1 MDLPDNEK
9 RIKKTFFLLIT
20 ISFFLRLFL
29 AYTFELGNDE
39 VYYWT
44 YALFPDLSH
53 FDHPPMVGFFI
64 QLFSLNLTFHSELF
78 IRLAAVV
85 VGTINTYLI
94 FLIARKIKNSLAGLY
109 AAFLYTASIYGF
121 VVNGLFILP
130 DAPLS
135 LFWLIDLYL
144 FVHILPDEELTK
156 KNRLFLLLSGV
167 VTGLAMLSKYNAIF
181 LWGSMFLFILRYN
194 RRWFK
199 AKELYFALL
208 ISVVLFIPVII
219 WNVKNHFISFM
230 FQSERVGMTKI
241 HGRLDY
247 FSQEIFGEILYHN
260 PVVIVL
266 ILVSLISFFRKKNYF
281 ILIPFQRLLF
291 VFALPI
297 IFTFLF
303 FSLFR
308 QTLPHWNGTG
318 YYALY
323 IFAACYLSDK
333 NIQFKRFKLLPSYI
347 RYAIFLLLFIVI
359 VGFLQIQ
366 FGIIPIKDDDF
377 SADMNGWKK
386 VNTESKRII
395 DKDIQTEKTHGEVSI
410 LTTKWFDAAH
420 LDYYYAFPNAKKLF
434 VCGYLKDAHKYFWI
448 NKQRSNIS
456 SNAIVYFISTKKSL
470 DGIPSC
476 CNKFEVKSMISD
488 SVQVFRNNIC
498 IHKLYVFKLKK
509 YYGNNLIELQ

>member
-1 MDLPDNEK
+1 MNLLDNEK
-9 RIKKTFFLLIT
+9 KIKKILFLLIL

-29 AYTFELGNDE
+29 ANTFEFGNDE

-64 QLFSLNLTFHSELF
+64 QLFSLNLKFSSEVF

-94 FLIARKIKNSLAGLY
+94 FLIAKKIKNSLAGLY

-144 FVHILPDEELTK
+144 FIHILIDDELTK

-167 VTGLAMLSKYNAIF
+167 VTGLAMLSKYNAAF
-181 LWGSMFLFILRYN
+181 LWIGFLGYLLLYN
-194 RRWFK
+194 RKWFK

-208 ISVVLFIPVII
+208 ISIILFVPVII
-219 WNVKNHFISFM
+219 WNVDNHFISFK
-230 FQSERVGMTKI
+230 FQSGRVEMKDI
-241 HGRLDY
+241 HINLSY
-247 FSQEIFGEILYHN
+247 FFAELIGELLYHN
-260 PVVIVL
+260 PIIIFL
-266 ILVSLISFFRKKNYF
+266 IIVSLISFFRKKNKF
-281 ILIPFQRLLF
+281 ISLHFQRMLL
-291 VFALPI
+291 VFSLPI

-308 QTLPHWNGTG
+308 QTLPHWNGVG
-318 YYALY
+318 YFTLY

-333 NIQFKRFKLLPSYI
+333 FIQLKQADFFTSYI
-347 RYAIFLLLFIVI
+347 RSAIYLLMVVI
-359 VGFLQIQ
+359 IFGFLQIQ
-366 FGIIPIKDDDF
+366 FGIIPIKGINF
-377 SADMNGWKK
+377 SSDMNGWKK
-386 VNTESKRII
+386 VNTELKRII
-395 DKDIQTEKTHGEVSI
+395 DKDIKSDSTHEETVI
-410 LTTKWFDAAH
+410 LTTKWFNAAH

-434 VCGYLKDAHKYFWI
+434 VCGYLQDAHKYFWI
-448 NKQRSNIS
+448 NKQRGDIS
-456 SNAIVYFISTKKSL
+456 SNAIVYFISTKNFL

-476 CNKFEVKSMISD
+476 CNKFAETTMLPD
-488 SVQVFRNNIC
+488 SIQVYRNNIC
-498 IHKLYVFKLKK
+498 IHKFYIYKLKK
-509 YYGNNLIELQ
+509 YYGNKLIELQ